1 MDLNLLP
8 LARQYGQDS
17 PDLPG
22 LHIAAK
28 PRRAARGR
36 QADRLILY
44 LVMEG
49 NAQISPS
56 QQEQLLK
63 NLAQIYYKTPGS
75 VTAAL
80 RAAAETLNQQLLDQN
95 LKEASSGQQG
105 VGLLMLMALREE
117 RIYLAQ
123 CGPTHAYCISPGG
136 FQHFYDPQPTRR
148 GLGLGR
154 TTPVYFS
161 QISLKENDVL
171 LLAPQPPADWS
182 EATLG
187 SLAGPARS
195 GLAATTSGRL
205 SAPVIISAVGG
216 PTPGSIQVTFTGSLN
231 APAGQTYTARIYDG
245 DQVAV
250 VRELPRATSPL
261 SVTGLTPGSTYYVT
275 VAADASLGQPEV
287 VSRGRSVVAASTRTA
302 VAAAA
307 TATVAVPTAGSNA
320 SPTRLGGGWLLVAK
334 SKSATATR
342 VVVKARP
349 SAKAAGAP
357 VVRVPRQR
365 AVSLRVKGLPR
376 NVLTVV
382 EVSIKGAWTS
392 MGQVRTTRTGRL
404 VRAGIHGV
412 GGGEVPA
419 PDDAGFGD
427 APLSRCRCSHWGREP
442 VMTVMERS
450 L

>member
-8 LARQYGQDS
+8 LARQYGQDL

-63 NLAQIYYKTPGS
+63 NLVQTYYKTPGS

-80 RAAAETLNQQLLDQN
+80 RAAAESLNQQLLDHN

-161 QISLKENDVL
+161 QVSLKENDVL
-171 LLAPQPPADWS
+171 LLAPQPPAEWS

-187 SLAGPARS
+187 SLAGQGVETIWPRLMK
-195 GLAATTSGRL
+195 LAGVDL
-205 SAPVIISAVGG
+205 SALLIQAKAGAGKVFLLKPKTAAGTPETPIAAPIALGPTVESAAAVASAAVVSEAAETDGEIAEIFEPTPEPVIAS
-216 PTPGSIQVTFTGSLN
+216 
-231 APAGQTYTARIYDG
+231 
-245 DQVAV
+245 
-250 VRELPRATSPL
+250 SP
-261 SVTGLTPGSTYYVT
+261 P
-275 VAADASLGQPEV
+275 
-287 VSRGRSVVAASTRTA
+287 
-302 VAAAA
+302 VAAAE
-307 TATVAVPTAGSNA
+307 PQ
-320 SPTRLGGGWLLVAK
+320 
-334 SKSATATR
+334 
-342 VVVKARP
+342 RP
-349 SAKAAGAP
+349 PLRP
-357 VVRVPRQR
+357 VQPVQPRR
-365 AVSLRVKGLPR
+365 A
-376 NVLTVV
+376 
-382 EVSIKGAWTS
+382 
-392 MGQVRTTRTGRL
+392 
-404 VRAGIHGV
+404 
-412 GGGEVPA
+412 
-419 PDDAGFGD
+419 
-427 APLSRCRCSHWGREP
+427 
-442 VMTVMERS
+442 
-450 L
+450 